1 MQKYANQLLFG
12 LLLIVTIYIL
22 FLFIA
27 DNQLQLEGDA
37 SIGVT
42 LGMFQWGL
50 LPALVATQT
59 VVLFFRCVTWTY
71 WMRVIGAHDKIS
83 LFDSLVL
90 FIASFTMVVSPGKA
104 AEVLKSVLLKTK
116 TGIPIARSV
125 PVVLAERI
133 IDGLAVIIIMAG
145 TLWIAGDLLNLGSY
159 GDVDYGALSRF
170 ITYTSLAVIVGGLIV
185 VQIRA
190 LAYFFLELLGKLPLL
205 RRLQEPLTTFYESS
219 REIFRLRHVIPMA
232 GVGLGVYL
240 PSALTLILVLAG
252 FGVEITWAIC
262 LQATF
267 IVGVTSAIGA
277 LSFVPNGA
285 GITEVSTVGMLLAF
299 VAPADPAI
307 TPAVAAAASLLQG
320 FFHKWFRVLVGLIVA
335 IVFRKRLF
343 SDAFKAEVEALS
355 HQPAH

>member
-1 MQKYANQLLFG
+1 MKKYTNQILVG

-22 FLFIA
+22 FLFVA
-27 DNQLQLEGDA
+27 DNQLQVQGDA
-37 SIGVT
+37 SIAET
-42 LGMFQWGL
+42 LVQFNGWL
-50 LPALVATQT
+50 LPALILTQ
-59 VVLFFRCVTWTY
+59 VMVLFFRCVTWVY
-71 WMRVIGAHDKIS
+71 WMRVIEANDKIS

-104 AEVLKSVLLKTK
+104 AEVLKAVLLKTK

-133 IDGLAVIIIMAG
+133 IDGLAVILIMAG
-145 TLWIAGDLLNLGSY
+145 TLWLAGDQLNLGSY

-170 ITYTSLAVIVGGLIV
+170 ITYSSLIAIIGGLIV
-185 VQIRA
+185 VQIRP
-190 LAYFFLELLGKLPLL
+190 LAYFCLGLVGRLPLIH
-205 RRLQEPLTTFYESS
+205 RLQEPLTTFYESS
-219 REIFRLRHVIPMA
+219 REIFQLRHVIPMA

-240 PSALTLILVLAG
+240 PSALTLVLVLYG
-252 FGVEITWAIC
+252 FGVEITWAVC
-262 LQATF
+262 VQATF

-299 VAPADPAI
+299 VAPANPAI

-335 IVFRKRLF
+335 IVFRERLF
-343 SDAFKAEVEALS
+343 SDAFKEEVEAFS
-355 HQPAH
+355 QSKH